1 MRRPAELGG
10 LQVLALREIFENE
23 VELFV
28 DNAKVPVDRVMTA
41 LQKISLNRL
50 DGARHGFPDPNP
62 SHPVTLTVH
71 GLTSD
76 RVVVQSGSS

>member
-10 LQVLALREIFENE
+10 LQVLALREILNE

-41 LQKISLNRL
+41 LQNIGLNRL

-62 SHPVTLTVH
+62 SHPHIAVH

-76 RVVVQSGSS
+76 RVVVQSGSG

>member
-10 LQVLALREIFENE
+10 LQVLALREILNE

-28 DNAKVPVDRVMTA
+28 DNEKVPVDRVMTA
-41 LQKISLNRL
+41 LQNIGRNRL

-62 SHPVTLTVH
+62 SHPHIAVH

>member
-10 LQVLALREIFENE
+10 LQVLALREIFEND

-28 DNAKVPVDRVMTA
+28 DDEKVPVDRVMTA
-41 LQKISLNRL
+41 LQNIGLNRL

>member
-28 DNAKVPVDRVMTA
+28 DDEKVPVDRVMTA

>member
-10 LQVLALREIFENE
+10 LQVLAFREILNE

-28 DNAKVPVDRVMTA
+28 DDAKVPVDRVMTA
-41 LQKISLNRL
+41 LQNIGLNRL

-62 SHPVTLTVH
+62 SHPHIAVH

-76 RVVVQSGSS
+76 RVVVQAGSS